1 MSIQILKNGK
11 VVKSYPCTPSTM
23 QKVFNKV
30 HNIAGGM
37 WNGKDN
43 FSVKVNK

>member
-11 VVKSYPCTPSTM
+11 VVFVFPCTPSTM
-23 QKVFNKV
+23 QKTLNKV
-30 HNIAGGM
+30 HDIAGGM